1 MALVEGGNINRN
13 TDATVADGVEIT
25 GNVAVTAVSADEK
38 RIRVA
43 ITIAMFDAWVRLI
56 PSATDNAVRKG
67 EFITKDTTFVL
78 ESNAIYTG
86 EISII
91 NAQMGQTPTYYVTEY

>member
-1 MALVEGGNINRN
+1 MALVEGGNLNKN
-13 TDATVADGVEIT
+13 TDATVDDGVEIT
-25 GNVAVTAVSADEK
+25 GNVAVTAVSANNK

-43 ITIAMFDAWVRLI
+43 ITITKFDVWIRPI
-56 PSATDNAVRKG
+56 PATTDNAVRKG
-67 EFITKDTTFVL
+67 ELITKDTTFVL

-91 NAQMGQTPTYYVTEY
+91 NVQNGQKPLYYVTEY